1 MADQNQQI
9 QSQINTLNDQVA
21 AGNAAGYGVGGQ
33 YAGQPI
39 PQNILT
45 AATPDQNAPTTPTSG
60 AGIDD
65 TTFLGYLNNMNT
77 VGQQNNQLVQQKNL
91 ISKALFDQPL
101 TTQELQSLPPDVAA
115 LVQGGNQD
123 QMKLQ
128 LQVINDSLQGRNQ
141 SVASSLSFLTTGYEN
156 AQQAYQTSMTNILNY
171 SINRGVKPSDI
182 LKAAYPQIYNSMTD
196 AQKASFTALDNEVT
210 GTPTGGVNGVD
221 LSTYST
227 DPNYSSKVSTIQQQL
242 PMINSASD
250 IQSYIQSKFPSS
262 PITGDDIMSAATQFG
277 VDPSL
282 MTAQLQQ
289 ESQMGTTGE
298 SPSNNN
304 PAGIKYVGQAGVV
317 QGTAAPDG
325 GYYAKFP
332 TLQDGINAEA
342 QWLSNH
348 PSSDNS
354 SVQSYVTGLMNGS
367 IPSITS
373 VPANIRTKV
382 NNAWQQAKQQQNAGP
397 SNLNDWI
404 SSLTPA
410 QQNDLKAQ
418 ASASGKYN
426 QEVLGNVYG
435 IATGMQ
441 PPVIGGTMGA
451 FSSYIKAG
459 LTAVG
464 FNLTQATNEWTA
476 TQKYIASANSPTQV
490 KLKQAIT
497 SVQQGIGQL
506 KLDAAKWNAGGFAPL
521 NSANMIAALSGAYG
535 QDAQSIAADF
545 QQQSTIIQDELG
557 QTFMGGNSP
566 TDKALGLAGKVFDTS
581 WSDTTL
587 NSALDQLDTNLGF
600 RMNAI
605 NTVQVGGL
613 GGDASN
619 PYSPSSSG
627 GSSSSG
633 TTPSGISYTI
643 TP

>member
-1 MADQNQQI
+1 MVDTTQQQATAIQAQIDADKAKIAAAGQAGITDPNQQI
-9 QSQINTLNDQVA
+9 PASVLSSVPT
-21 AGNAAGYGVGGQ
+21 
-33 YAGQPI
+33 
-39 PQNILT
+39 
-45 AATPDQNAPTTPTSG
+45 APTSTSQPG

-65 TTFLGYLNNMNT
+65 QSYLGVLNNLNT
-77 VGQQNNQLVQQKNL
+77 GLQQNNTLVSQKNL
-91 ISKALFDQPL
+91 IQKQLFDQPL
-101 TTQELQSLPPDVAA
+101 SASELAQLPPDVRAI
-115 LVQGGNQD
+115 VQGGNQD

-171 SINRGVKPSDI
+171 SRYLGAKPSDV

-227 DPNYSSKVSTIQQQL
+227 DPNYSSEVSTIQQQL

-250 IQSYIQSKFPSS
+250 IQSYIQSNFPSS
-262 PITGDDIMSAATQFG
+262 PITGDDIMSAATQYG

-304 PAGIKYVGQAGVV
+304 PAGLKYVGQAGVV
-317 QGTAAPDG
+317 QGTAAPEG

-342 QWLSNH
+342 QWLANH
-348 PSSDNS
+348 PSESS
-354 SVQSYVTGLMNGS
+354 SVQSWVDNINNGKATIS
-367 IPSITS
+367 Q
-373 VPANIRTKV
+373 VPANLKTKV
-382 NNAWQQAKQQQNAGP
+382 SQALDSATQSSASQP

-410 QQNDLKAQ
+410 QQNDLKSQ

-435 IATGMQ
+435 IATGLQ
-441 PPVIGGTMGA
+441 PPTITGSMGA

-459 LTAVG
+459 LSAVG
-464 FNLTQATNEWTA
+464 FNMVDATNEWNA

-506 KLDAAKWNAGGFAPL
+506 KSDAAAWNAGGFAPL

-627 GSSSSG
+627 GNTSSG

>member
-171 SINRGVKPSDI
+171 SRYLGAKPSDV

-210 GTPTGGVNGVD
+210 GTPTSGVNGAD

-250 IQSYIQSKFPSS
+250 IQSYIQSNFPSS
-262 PITGDDIMSAATQFG
+262 PITGDDIMSAATQYG

-304 PAGIKYVGQAGVV
+304 PAGLKYVGQAGVV
-317 QGTAAPDG
+317 QGTAAPEG

-342 QWLSNH
+342 QWISNH
-348 PSSDNS
+348 PSESS
-354 SVQSYVTGLMNGS
+354 SVQSWVDNINNGKATIS
-367 IPSITS
+367 Q
-373 VPANIRTKV
+373 VPANLKTKV
-382 NNAWQQAKQQQNAGP
+382 SQALDSATQSSASQP

-410 QQNDLKAQ
+410 QQNDLKSQ

-435 IATGMQ
+435 IATGLQ
-441 PPVIGGTMGA
+441 PPTITGSMGA

-459 LTAVG
+459 LSAVG
-464 FNLTQATNEWTA
+464 FNMVDATNEWTA

-506 KLDAAKWNAGGFAPL
+506 KSDAAKWNAGGFAPL

-627 GSSSSG
+627 VSSSSG